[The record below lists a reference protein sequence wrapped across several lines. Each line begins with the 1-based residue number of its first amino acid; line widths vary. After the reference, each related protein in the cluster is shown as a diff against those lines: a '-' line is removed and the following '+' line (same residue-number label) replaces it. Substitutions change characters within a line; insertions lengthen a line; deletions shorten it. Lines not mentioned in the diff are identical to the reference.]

1 MKGSYLQ
8 RVGYMK
14 PFVLYGI
21 IAPSIK
27 VSNEF
32 GNGRFFGSLTQTT
45 SGQKYVVTKQKHVRI

>member
-8 RVGYMK
+8 RLGYMK

-21 IAPSIK
+21 KAPSIK

-32 GNGRFFGSLTQTT
+32 GNGSFCNSLSQKT
-45 SGQKYVVTKQKHVRI
+45 GQDKNI

>member
-8 RVGYMK
+8 RLGYMK

-21 IAPSIK
+21 KAPSIK

-32 GNGRFFGSLTQTT
+32 GNT
-45 SGQKYVVTKQKHVRI
+45 SFSKFVSENWTVQNYVVTK